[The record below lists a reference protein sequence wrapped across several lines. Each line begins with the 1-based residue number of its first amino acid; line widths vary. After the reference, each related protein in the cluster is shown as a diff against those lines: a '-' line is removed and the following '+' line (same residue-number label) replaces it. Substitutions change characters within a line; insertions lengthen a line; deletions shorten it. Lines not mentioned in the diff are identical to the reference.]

1 MQNTSNGM
9 VFVYGTDETKRGRK
23 WNVYFAC
30 DCVPVSIGPS
40 SEIRSMVHRA
50 QHRTQAIISYRRG
63 YGRIQNR

>member
-9 VFVYGTDETKRGRK
+9 VLLYGTDETKRRRK

-30 DCVPVSIGPS
+30 DCVPVSIGP
-40 SEIRSMVHRA
+40 MVHRA